1 MTLQQRQ
8 ERVKELFGA
17 ALERE
22 PSEWDSFLSE
32 ACDDEEIR
40 RDVRSLLSEHQQA
53 GNFMLGPL
61 LGSTGPRPSQTPTPS
76 KDTLSKISVRY
87 EIIAEVGRGGMG
99 IVYRARDRETGELVA
114 LKILRPDIATDE
126 RVMERFKNE
135 LRLARKITHKN
146 VCRIYEFSRADE
158 TAYISMEFVDG
169 ESLREVLAR
178 FGTLSFRK
186 AIQITQQICAG
197 LREAHAL
204 AIVHRDL
211 KPENVMLDRSGHIKV
226 MDFGIAR
233 SIETDTMTTG
243 SIIGTPA
250 YMAPEQAEGKGIDQ
264 RADIYSLGL
273 ILYEMI
279 TGNAAF
285 AGDTPMAVALKQ
297 VREQPTPPREIEPAI
312 PYDFESIVLKCLEKD
327 PAKRYQSVD
336 ELEEALVHAGMSSNQ
351 RPVRAIG
358 SGILARGPRQPQSSR
373 PWVRPSAYSFA
384 VGFTIAILLAWAWS
398 LRNHSGP
405 DWHKGTVNAVAFSP
419 DGRLLATASEDKTVG
434 LWQVGTWQKV
444 RVFSGHTRAV
454 ETVAFTPDGRWLA
467 SGGVDKTIRVWDV
480 SNGHELRRWVA
491 NKQGVSALAFTS
503 NGSRLASGGG
513 DGKVSVWDPTTGQE
527 SISFLAN
534 EGGVDSLAFAP
545 DNRIIATAGGA
556 EEDVKVWDVGTG
568 RLQLTITGHSDV
580 VTAVAFSPD
589 GRWIASGS
597 YDNTVRIWDSATG
610 QELHTFNGHE
620 DMVNDV
626 AFSRDGHWLASASAD
641 ETVRIWD
648 ASTGQQMRVLKG
660 REGSVTCLAFSPTA
674 GWLASGEQRTVDIWD
689 FERGRQV
696 N

>member
-1 MTLQQRQ
+1 MTPQQRQ

-22 PSEWDSFLSE
+22 PSEWDSFLCQ
-32 ACDDEEIR
+32 ACDDEDIQ

-53 GNFMLGPL
+53 GNFMQGPL
-61 LGSTGPRPSQTPTPS
+61 LGSVGSRPPQTSTPSQ
-76 KDTLSKISVRY
+76 DTLSKISVRY

-99 IVYRARDRETGELVA
+99 IVYRARERATGELVA

-146 VCRIYEFSRADE
+146 VCRIYEFSLTDA

-211 KPENVMLDRSGHIKV
+211 KPENVMLDRRGHIKV

-233 SIETDTMTTG
+233 SIETDAMTTG

-285 AGDTPMAVALKQ
+285 EGDTPMAVALKQ
-297 VREQPTPPREIEPAI
+297 VRDQPTPPREIEPTI
-312 PYDFESIVLKCLEKD
+312 PNDFESIVLKSLEKD
-327 PAKRYQSVD
+327 PSKRFQSVD
-336 ELEEALVHAGMSSNQ
+336 ELEEALTHARMSINEP
-351 RPVRAIG
+351 PVQASG
-358 SGILARGPRQPQSSR
+358 SGMLARKPAHP
-373 PWVRPSAYSFA
+373 PSPATWARLAACAFATGFA
-384 VGFTIAILLAWAWS
+384 VAILLAWAWS
-398 LRNHSGP
+398 LRNRTGP

-434 LWQVGTWQKV
+434 LWEVGTWRKV

-467 SGGVDKTIRVWDV
+467 SGGVDKTIRIWDV
-480 SNGHELRRWVA
+480 SNGQELRRLVA
-491 NKQGVSALAFTS
+491 NTQGVSTLAFS
-503 NGSRLASGGG
+503 SDGSHLASSGG
-513 DGKVSVWDPTTGQE
+513 DGKVRVWDPTTGRE
-527 SISFLAN
+527 LLSFLGN
-534 EGGVDSLAFAP
+534 GGGVDSLAFAP
-545 DNRIIATAGGA
+545 DNRILATAGDDEA
-556 EEDVKVWDVGTG
+556 VKLWDVSTG
-568 RLQLTITGHSDV
+568 RLQLTIRGHSDV

-597 YDNTVRIWDSATG
+597 YDNTVRIWETATG
-610 QELHTFNGHE
+610 QELHTLNGHE
-620 DMVNDV
+620 DLVNDV
-626 AFSRDGHWLASASAD
+626 AFSRDGHWLASASD
-641 ETVRIWD
+641 DDTVRIWD

-660 REGSVTCLAFSPTA
+660 RQSSMTSLAFSPK
-674 GWLASGEQRTVDIWD
+674 GRWLASGEQRAIDIWD